1 MPKNQQDK
9 VINSILKLVKLN

>member
-9 VINSILKLVKLN
+9 VINLILKLVKLN